1 MLMFSSDLFI
11 SVLTLPHSGGG
22 LSPPK
27 LIIPGNV
34 LVDFPE
40 VCPLADSRSREV
52 GNLTV
57 TTRVLGKLLRELSK
71 LMLRWGERIL
81 VRPQGWMRKS
91 LVNSK
96 V

>member
-1 MLMFSSDLFI
+1 MFSSYLFI
-11 SVLTLPHSGGG
+11 SVLTLPHSGGRAFS
-22 LSPPK
+22 LK

-34 LVDFPE
+34 LVDCPE

-57 TTRVLGKLLRELSK
+57 TTRVLEKLLRELSK
-71 LMLRWGERIL
+71 LMLRWGERML
-81 VRPQGWMRKS
+81 FRPQGWMRKS